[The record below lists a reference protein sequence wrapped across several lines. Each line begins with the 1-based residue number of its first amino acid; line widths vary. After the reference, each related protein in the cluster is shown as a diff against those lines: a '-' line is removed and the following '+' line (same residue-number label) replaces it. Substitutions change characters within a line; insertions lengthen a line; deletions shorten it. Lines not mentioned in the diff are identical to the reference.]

1 MTIKSADRFI
11 SASKNNY
18 KDFLKVNLLAGMLC
32 NKLDY
37 ADYFVAFSQ
46 DRLWFYDENGDK
58 TIMKSDEVYNQA
70 VENGFW
76 DLLYG
81 YKQEDKKV
89 IYKKIKEYVVDQII
103 SIREKDLDYYDEDSN
118 EYLVAF
124 NELNDITFL
133 ADLAND
139 TISEFYNARDEAV
152 YSLEYKTIEQD
163 CKDYINEVKQKYIDQ
178 FLKNHSLPSMNYSG
192 DGSSPKKKERSL

>member
-32 NKLDY
+32 YKLDY

-103 SIREKDLDYYDEDSN
+103 SVREKDLDYYDEDSN

-152 YSLEYKTIEQD
+152 YSLKYKTIEQD